1 MGKQA
6 MFDAL
11 TSYLNSLFRENVA
24 FRELSD
30 GERRKAGWM
39 VNFYT
44 PFRSSICGKEVLFA
58 IAKGA
63 NRLTPSA
70 VAKQVARIRDAMGL
84 SVVYVPAEVA
94 AHDVPR
100 LIALHVPFVVPGKA
114 VFLPDMGIMLEK
126 RLECHEV
133 VRDKFSVAAQLI
145 AIGVMLGKLDRK
157 LTICDSAS
165 ATGFSAASVVHAF
178 QELVH
183 FGLCERGGRSG
194 CCVVY
199 ALREP
204 LELWELG
211 RNRFFNPCKREIGV
225 DVLPDEAVEAGDM
238 ALSAMSEINPPEI
251 PTYAVPIKGF
261 RSLGLAERGKE
272 SAKFKLQ
279 LWLYPP
285 TIFGNGVIDR
295 FSLALSLRDNPDDR
309 IQIATENIM
318 GDFKW

>member
-1 MGKQA
+1 M
-6 MFDAL
+6 
-11 TSYLNSLFRENVA
+11 
-24 FRELSD
+24 
-30 GERRKAGWM
+30 
-39 VNFYT
+39 
-44 PFRSSICGKEVLFA
+44 P
-58 IAKGA
+58 
-63 NRLTPSA
+63 
-70 VAKQVARIRDAMGL
+70 
-84 SVVYVPAEVA
+84 VVFVPAEVV

-100 LIALHVPFVVPGKA
+100 LIALHVPFVVPGRA
-114 VFLPDMGIMLEK
+114 LFLPDMGIVIEK
-126 RLECHEV
+126 QLGSREV

-145 AIGVMLGKLDRK
+145 AIGLMLGKIGRE
-157 LTICDSAS
+157 LTICDAVS
-165 ATGFSAASVVHAF
+165 ATGFSAASVVHAL

-183 FGLCERGGRSG
+183 FGLCERGGRSDCG
-194 CCVVY
+194 VVY

-204 LELWELG
+204 LDLWELG

-225 DVLPDEAVEAGDM
+225 DVLPDGAVEAGDM
-238 ALSAMSEINPPEI
+238 ALSAISDINPPEI
-251 PTYAVPIKGF
+251 PTYAVQIKGF

-295 FSLALSLRDNPDDR
+295 FSLALSLRANPDDR